1 MPSVIGYAN
10 LLQQGKLNQA
20 FISSPQYNKIRRLLD
35 DLVDEEIELAKDKNA
50 IPKVDTAAD
59 KLMDEIQKL
68 LKVSDL
74 KGTMEMVTTAITACK
89 GDRKWK
95 ADLSKELH
103 SRLTSAI
110 DILMVN
116 AKSY

>member
-20 FISSPQYNKIRRLLD
+20 FISSPQYNKVRRLMD
-35 DLVDEEIELAKDKNA
+35 DWFDEDLA
-50 IPKVDTAAD
+50 ISTVAD
-59 KLMDEIQKL
+59 NCMDEIHKL

-74 KGTMEMVTTAITACK
+74 KGTMDMVTTAITACK
-89 GDRKWK
+89 ADRKWK
-95 ADLSKELH
+95 ADLSKEVH

-110 DILMVN
+110 NVLMVN